1 MLWTEKPEEF
11 KPDMEVVGCFCEYD
25 DNIVLL
31 KRHEDS
37 FQPGR
42 WGLPAGKVESGEDLG
57 VAMARELKEETGID
71 LPPEDL
77 SLLKTVYVEF
87 AGVSFVFNMFRA
99 VLHDKPEVALNAR
112 EHIESVWKTP
122 EEALD
127 LDLMEDAAECIE
139 LIYTESS

>member
-1 MLWTEKPEEF
+1 
-11 KPDMEVVGCFCEYD
+11 
-25 DNIVLL
+25 
-31 KRHEDS
+31 
-37 FQPGR
+37 
-42 WGLPAGKVESGEDLG
+42 
-57 VAMARELKEETGID
+57 MARELKEETGID

-99 VLHDKPEVALNAR
+99 VLHDKPEVVLNAR

-122 EEALD
+122 EEALN